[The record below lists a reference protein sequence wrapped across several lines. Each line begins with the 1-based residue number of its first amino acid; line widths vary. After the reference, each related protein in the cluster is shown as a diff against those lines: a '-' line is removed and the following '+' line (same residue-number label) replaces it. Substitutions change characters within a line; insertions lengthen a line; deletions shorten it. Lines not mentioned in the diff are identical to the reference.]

1 MIVEDKDERDYE
13 RNSILNEILG
23 VFFSRPLEEI
33 ESLLCDINTSGT
45 GNGNFQTALEK
56 ISPYSEKIFLFLENN
71 APTIEELPLD
81 QKISFLRKV
90 LSDEYQEGKILSFGE
105 YEISDFFDDLT
116 ELPLYTIQNRI
127 RDEIKLN
134 SEFDMIFSKCQ
145 KIVSSHD
152 ASHRRRWKLFFQ
164 WPVRREKR
172 TRRKHLIFWK

>member
-1 MIVEDKDERDYE
+1 M
-13 RNSILNEILG
+13 
-23 VFFSRPLEEI
+23 EEI

-152 ASHRRRWKLFFQ
+152 ASHRRKVEIILS
-164 WPVRREKR
+164 VV
-172 TRRKHLIFWK
+172 